1 MRATHTCTHTIGNT
15 HMHTVTHTHTG
26 GTVTWTQTQ
35 TYQLHPIICHSVT
48 VALQF
53 SPLTWMQSQT
63 LLHQLHH
70 IVCHSVTS
78 ATLYTSHWNA
88 AINLASSIHLEKQCP
103 HALSKCFVLCYVSWH
118 LVSWRHI
125 TFKASRSHVSGL
137 SMNPSAHHI
146 FCFCFSVMSFDMSSE
161 GIQLSPSF
169 WISPVQSF
177 HLLTTFLFML
187 CHLASANPTPWP
199 SRKYD
204 SSPIPSTLPRI
215 PSPPQQKSFSPSFL
229 CIVIQQ

>member
-1 MRATHTCTHTIGNT
+1 MHTHTHAHMYACTHARHT
-15 HMHTVTHTHTG
+15 HMHTHHRKHTYAHSHTHTHRWYCTG
-26 GTVTWTQTQ
+26 STVTWTQTQ

-88 AINLASSIHLEKQCP
+88 AINLASSVHLEKQCP
-103 HALSKCFVLCYVSWH
+103 HALSKCFVLRHVSWH

-146 FCFCFSVMSFDMSSE
+146 FCFLFFCHVIWHVIWRHTTLSKRLDLTCPVLPSPHLISFYAMSF
-161 GIQLSPSF
+161 GISKPYSMT
-169 WISPVQSF
+169 I
-177 HLLTTFLFML
+177 
-187 CHLASANPTPWP
+187 
-199 SRKYD
+199 
-204 SSPIPSTLPRI
+204 
-215 PSPPQQKSFSPSFL
+215 
-229 CIVIQQ
+229 